1 MKKLFLIIPI
11 LMLFVGC
18 GEKLNNTPTKQVEM
32 FFMNYQTLS
41 ENVINDLN
49 NTLEN
54 DTSMN
59 DEQKEKYKKIIKE
72 HYKNLVYD
80 IKDEEV
86 NGNSSV
92 VTVEIEVTDYSRA
105 LASINEYIKEHRDEF
120 YDNDNLDE
128 EKYMDYRLEQLSKAK
143 EKVKYTLDIN
153 LTKVN
158 DKWQM
163 NELTSTDED
172 KILGIY
178 EY

>member
-18 GEKLNNTPTKQVEM
+18 GEKLNNTP
-32 FFMNYQTLS
+32 F
-41 ENVINDLN
+41 
-49 NTLEN
+49 
-54 DTSMN
+54 
-59 DEQKEKYKKIIKE
+59 KE

-86 NGNSSV
+86 NGNSAV